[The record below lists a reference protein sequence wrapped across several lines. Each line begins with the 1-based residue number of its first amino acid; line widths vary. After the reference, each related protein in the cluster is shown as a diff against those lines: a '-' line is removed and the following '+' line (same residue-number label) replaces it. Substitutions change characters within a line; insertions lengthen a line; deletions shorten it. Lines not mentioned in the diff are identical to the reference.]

1 MRLTPVP
8 VAGGLFF
15 SQVSAGYTHTCGRTP
30 AAVAYCWG
38 SNGEGQLGTGTPT
51 SHLTPA
57 PVAGGD

>member
-38 SNGEGQLGTGTPT
+38 SNGEA
-51 SHLTPA
+51 SSAPA
-57 PVAGGD
+57 LRPVT